1 MVCPGYINTQLSLNA
16 LSSDGTKHGVMDP
29 TTSKG
34 MSPRRA
40 AQAVLE
46 GVAWGRRE
54 LVLAKPAHQVALYLR
69 VLWPSLLDW
78 VLQRRDSG
86 T

>member
-1 MVCPGYINTQLSLNA
+1 
-16 LSSDGTKHGVMDP
+16 MDP